1 MAHKLTKNY
10 LIYKQKE
17 YMKRL
22 VLLANI
28 LIGGFALNAQTLND
42 GLKSLD
48 FEKFEQARNI
58 FKSIIQK
65 EPANGEA
72 YYYLGQAYNSLFK
85 PDSALISYNTGIAIA
100 PKTPQLYAGLGE
112 LLLEDNK
119 TTEAQAQFDK
129 AIALC
134 KNKKDEFV
142 NAKGLVAIG
151 SGMLAGENKLLAQ
164 ASALMEEAYNISK
177 EDYDVLTTAGDVYL
191 EMADGSK
198 AATFY
203 NRATVLDPN
212 RPKAFAKIALIWIR
226 VKNLQVAK
234 EALDTAFAKD
244 PNYATAFKNQAE
256 FYSVQRKFALA
267 KESYKNYLKNSEV
280 SSANQLRFALILFK
294 AKEYAEAL
302 TNVEEAKANDK
313 TNNIYINRLYA
324 YSCYEAGN
332 LKNDAPTFQKGLTAM
347 ETLMG
352 KVAVEKLTA
361 GDFEYLGKLQSKTG
375 KDSLALINLNK
386 ALSIDANKTDVKVEI
401 AKIYNKQKKYTEA
414 ALTYEEY
421 LSTAK
426 KITLI
431 DNFNIG
437 KYYNNAKMYGKA
449 DSAFAKINVAKPDFA
464 DAWYQRANVNA
475 SMDSLIKTTV
485 AKELFEKYIEV
496 VTADTAAFN
505 KQKGSLSKNVASSYD
520 YLGYYFLQKDMKNEC
535 KAMYRKALEY
545 DPSNKNAIEVLKNL
559 K

>member
-1 MAHKLTKNY
+1 
-10 LIYKQKE
+10 
-17 YMKRL
+17 MKRL

-42 GLKSLD
+42 GLKALD

-58 FKSIIQK
+58 FKSITQK
-65 EPANGEA
+65 EPTNGEA
-72 YYYLGQAYNSLFK
+72 YYYLGQSYNSLFK
-85 PDSALISYNTGIAIA
+85 PDSALITYNSGLLTS
-100 PKTPQLYAGLGE
+100 PKTPQLYAGIGE
-112 LLLEDNK
+112 LLLEENK
-119 TTEAQAQFDK
+119 TAEAQAQFDK
-129 AIALC
+129 AVTLC
-134 KNKKDEFV
+134 KNKRDEFV

-151 SGMLAGENKLLAQ
+151 SGMLAGETKLLAQ
-164 ASALMEEAYNISK
+164 AAALMEEAYNISK
-177 EDYDVLTTAGDVYL
+177 EDYDVLTTTGDVYL

-313 TNNIYINRLYA
+313 SNNIYINRLYA
-324 YSCYEAGN
+324 YSCYEAAN
-332 LKNDAPTFQKGLTAM
+332 LKSDVPTFQKGLNAM

-352 KVAVEKLTA
+352 KIAAEKLTA
-361 GDFEYLGKLQSKTG
+361 SDFEYLGKLQSKTG

-386 ALSIDANKTDVKVEI
+386 ALSMDANKAEIKIEI

-414 ALTYEEY
+414 ALTYEDY
-421 LSTAK
+421 LNTAK

-431 DNFNIG
+431 DNYNSG
-437 KYYNNAKMYGKA
+437 KYYNSAKMYGKA
-449 DSAFAKINVAKPDFA
+449 DSAFAKINAAKPDFA
-464 DAWYQRANVNA
+464 DAWYQRANVNTLI
-475 SMDSLIKTTV
+475 DTLIKTTV

-496 VTADTAAFN
+496 VTADTVAFN
-505 KQKGSLSKNVASSYD
+505 KQKANLSKNVASSYD

-545 DPSNKNAIEVLKNL
+545 DPNNKNAIEVLKNL

>member
-1 MAHKLTKNY
+1 
-10 LIYKQKE
+10 
-17 YMKRL
+17 MKRFIIFASI
-22 VLLANI
+22 LLTTAVV
-28 LIGGFALNAQTLND
+28 NAQSLKE
-42 GLKSLD
+42 GLRAFD
-48 FEKFEQARNI
+48 QEKFEQSRNI
-58 FKSIIQK
+58 FKTLTNT
-65 EPANGEA
+65 EPTNGEA
-72 YYYLGQAYNSLFK
+72 FYYLGQTYTNLFK
-85 PDSALISYNTGIAIA
+85 PDSALLTYNAGLVSA

-112 LLLEDNK
+112 LLLEENK
-119 TTEAQAQFDK
+119 TAEAQAQFDK
-129 AIALC
+129 AVALC
-134 KNKKDEFV
+134 KDKRGDFT
-142 NAKGLVAIG
+142 NAKGLVAIA
-151 SGMLAGENKLLAQ
+151 SGMLAGETKLLAQ
-164 ASALMEEAYNISK
+164 ASALIEEAYKISK

-244 PNYATAFKNQAE
+244 ANYATAFKNQAE

-294 AKEYAEAL
+294 AKEYGEAL

-324 YSCYEAGN
+324 YSCYEAAN
-332 LKNDAPTFQKGLTAM
+332 LKSDAPTFQKGLTAM
-347 ETLMG
+347 ETLIG
-352 KVAVEKLTA
+352 KVAAEKITSS
-361 GDFEYLGKLQSKTG
+361 DFEYLGKLQAKTG

-386 ALSIDANKTDVKVEI
+386 ALSLDANKTDVKIEI

-431 DNFNIG
+431 DNYNIG
-437 KYYNNAKMYGKA
+437 KYYNSAKMYGKA
-449 DSAFAKINVAKPDFA
+449 DSAFAKINNAKPDFA
-464 DAWYQRANVNA
+464 DAWYQRANVNT
-475 SMDSLIKTTV
+475 LIDTLLKTTV

-496 VTADTAAFN
+496 VTADTVAFN
-505 KQKGSLSKNVASSYD
+505 KQKVSLSKNVASSYD

-535 KAMYRKALEY
+535 KAMYK
-545 DPSNKNAIEVLKNL
+545 
-559 K
+559 